1 MVGNVSWV
9 LGPKPEDMPDT
20 WKSRISQMFKQ
31 ETGESYSDS
40 TFRMLQIPDWA
51 GNRLLIDHQK
61 YPDPE
66 SLVGVLWSKQ
76 IFEDKV
82 RIVAL
87 VIEEQYQGQG
97 LGTKMIDELFS
108 ISRELEKNTIQLEVR
123 VSNIRAQK
131 FYQRFGLKIQQTIA
145 NYYADEDGYMMVG
158 TV

>member
-1 MVGNVSWV
+1 MVSNVSWI
-9 LGPKPEDMPDT
+9 LGPKPEDMPET

-31 ETGESYSDS
+31 ETGESYTDS
-40 TFRMLQIPDWA
+40 TFRMLQIPEWA

-61 YPDPE
+61 YPSPE

-76 IFEDKV
+76 IFDDRV

-97 LGTKMIDELFS
+97 LGTKIIEELFS
-108 ISRELEKNTIQLEVR
+108 ISREVERNTIQLEVR
-123 VSNIRAQK
+123 VSNVRAQN
-131 FYQRFGLKIQQTIA
+131 FYQRFGLNIHQTIA